1 LHRYLDLT
9 DFPAS
14 EEADQTAISI
24 PIHPSMTDEEAAR
37 AGQVLQEELV
47 GRPSA

>member
-14 EEADQTAISI
+14 EEADRTAISI

-37 AGQVLQEELV
+37 AGLVLQEELV
-47 GRPSA
+47 SRPSA